1 MCVVSEEAAVKPL
14 CDTLIMTCQT
24 GDMAAPNSL
33 KWDTHVRCQS
43 LTHHLYLSHMDTNTQ
58 TRGPKTILNMCLRV
72 WPTCDYCAYKYRAG
86 DIIRVS
92 YSLLEFHTQIRG
104 LLFFNVLFITI
115 KAGVCYCA
123 LAPVSKNELGF
134 KVFTH

>member
-24 GDMAAPNSL
+24 DDMAAPNSL
-33 KWDTHVRCQS
+33 KCDTHVRCHS
-43 LTHHLYLSHMDTNTQ
+43 LTHHLYLSHMDANTQ

-72 WPTCDYCAYKYRAG
+72 GQITAHTNTG
-86 DIIRVS
+86 LET
-92 YSLLEFHTQIRG
+92 LLEFHTQVRG
-104 LLFFNVLFITI
+104 LLFLNVLFSTI
-115 KAGVCYCA
+115 KAGVYYCC

-134 KVFTH
+134 KVFTY

>member
-33 KWDTHVRCQS
+33 KCDTHVRCQS
-43 LTHHLYLSHMDTNTQ
+43 LTHHLHLSHMVTNTQ
-58 TRGPKTILNMCLRV
+58 TRGPKTILNTCLRV
-72 WPTCDYCAYKYRAG
+72 WYTCGRLLHIQNTG
-86 DIIRVS
+86 LET
-92 YSLLEFHTQIRG
+92 LLEFHTQIRG
-104 LLFFNVLFITI
+104 LLFLNVSFITI
-115 KAGVCYCA
+115 KAGVCCCR
-123 LAPVSKNELGF
+123 LAPVSTNELGF

>member
-33 KWDTHVRCQS
+33 KCDTRVRCQS

-58 TRGPKTILNMCLRV
+58 TRGPKTILNMSKCDCV
-72 WPTCDYCAYKYRAG
+72 FGTCATPADYCVHK
-86 DIIRVS
+86 
-92 YSLLEFHTQIRG
+92 YSL
-104 LLFFNVLFITI
+104 
-115 KAGVCYCA
+115 
-123 LAPVSKNELGF
+123 
-134 KVFTH
+134 